1 MEMYADTDSRGGVLE
16 PEGTVEI
23 RFRQKDLVKAMHRC
37 DEECK
42 RLLKAMQESTNI
54 DEKKAFEQ
62 ELHERESSLSGMY
75 HQVAL
80 SFADL
85 HDTPVRMYEK
95 SCIAEI
101 VPWRTSRQ
109 FFYWLL
115 KRRLLENRVKT
126 EIQRVTILNK
136 NDAEAASMI
145 RRWFVEQSGQH
156 NVIILSSF
164 IYYHSVKNSIRN
176 ILIKTD
182 VFFLFISTA
191 ASLG

>member
-1 MEMYADTDSRGGVLE
+1 MEMFADTDSRGGVLE

-37 DEECK
+37 DDECK
-42 RLLKAMQESTNI
+42 KLVKNMQEATSI
-54 DEKKAFEQ
+54 DEKKAIEN
-62 ELHERESSLSGMY
+62 ELHERESSLMGMY

-85 HDTPVRMYEK
+85 HDTPVRMFENN
-95 SCIAEI
+95 CIAEV

-115 KRRLLENRVKT
+115 KRRLLENKVKN

-156 NVIILSSF
+156 NVSNQ
-164 IYYHSVKNSIRN
+164 SV
-176 ILIKTD
+176 
-182 VFFLFISTA
+182 STI
-191 ASLG
+191 

>member
-1 MEMYADTDSRGGVLE
+1 MKMYADNDSRGGVLE

-23 RFRQKDLVKAMHRC
+23 RFRQKDLIKAMHRC
-37 DEECK
+37 DDECK
-42 RLLKAMQESTNI
+42 RLLKSMQKSTSI
-54 DEKKAFEQ
+54 DSKKTLEH
-62 ELHERESSLSGMY
+62 ELHERENSLSGMY

-95 SCIAEI
+95 SCIADI

-115 KRRLLENRVKT
+115 KRRLLENRVKN

-136 NDAEAASMI
+136 NDAEAASII

-156 NVIILSSF
+156 NV
-164 IYYHSVKNSIRN
+164 N
-176 ILIKTD
+176 
-182 VFFLFISTA
+182 FFENYF
-191 ASLG
+191 